1 MAWEQ
6 LRPRLPCRGLE
17 CGHRLLPGFWRLP
30 ARRPSSL
37 CSPRPTSWSRPPGR
51 PRSPRS
57 LSRSRPRIRVSWRP
71 PRRLCSSPS
80 PRLVSWRPAHTRAG
94 RCPPR
99 QRQRR
104 DSLRRQCRHRDRL
117 RRQCPHRDS
126 GSSTLRPPWRW
137 RSTSPSTRR
146 RAASGARPAPSAAGS
161 AWTARGTR
169 SCRATAASSASS
181 AGQQSVIRPWRPK
194 TRGSCGV
201 LWTPSS
207 SGLPTRPVGIDQT
220 STLCRCSVLGRS
232 LWQ

>member
-99 QRQRR
+99 
-104 DSLRRQCRHRDRL
+104 
-117 RRQCPHRDS
+117 
-126 GSSTLRPPWRW
+126 RW

-207 SGLPTRPVGIDQT
+207 SGLPTRPVSRPRSASICSWRGCWLGA
-220 STLCRCSVLGRS
+220 SRGPCRRGCWSWPGP
-232 LWQ
+232 